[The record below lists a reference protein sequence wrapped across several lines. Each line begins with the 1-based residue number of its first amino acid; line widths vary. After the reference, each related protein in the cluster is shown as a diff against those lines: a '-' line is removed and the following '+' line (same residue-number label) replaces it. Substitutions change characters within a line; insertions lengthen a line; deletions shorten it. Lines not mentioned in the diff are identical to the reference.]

1 MAVTWWLWTLLW
13 VVLVAAA
20 LGVFFMIGRGLW
32 RKAMALLSELGTATD
47 RLSAVADELDTIN
60 AAAERAEELA
70 VFGNP
75 TQLRQ
80 QRIIDRRRRGGKGG
94 RAAGFGSIRGGSSR

>member
-1 MAVTWWLWTLLW
+1 MTWWLWTLLW

-32 RKAMALLSELGTATD
+32 RRAMALLSELGTASD

-70 VFGNP
+70 VFANP

-80 QRIIDRRRRGGKGG
+80 QRIVDRRRRHRRG
-94 RAAGFGSIRGGSSR
+94 RASG

>member
-1 MAVTWWLWTLLW
+1 VGVTWWVWTLLW
-13 VVLVAAA
+13 VVLVVAA
-20 LGVFFMIGRGLW
+20 LGVLFLIGRGLW
-32 RKAMALLSELGTATD
+32 RKAIALLSELGTATE

-70 VFGNP
+70 VFANP

-80 QRIIDRRRRGGKGG
+80 ERIVAGRRRH
-94 RAAGFGSIRGGSSR
+94 RAAGRGTIRGSSSR